1 MVDAS
6 QRGRSNQRKGGY
18 HERKNGKRLGELTG
32 FTFQRNLEQRRQ
44 ADHLGDLLC
53 MDAKFPF
60 AIENKYRSKGN
71 GIPAGAWEQ
80 AVRTA
85 RKTGQWPSVIY
96 QNGRV
101 APRCRVELAAIGSAQ
116 GGLTFMPKGTAD
128 LSLEDYAALALRLMG
143 RTYVGAIYKI

>member
-18 HERKNGKRLGELTG
+18 HERKNGKKLGELTG

-53 MDAKFPF
+53 MDANFPF

-71 GIPAGAWEQ
+71 GISAGAWEQ
-80 AVRTA
+80 AV

-116 GGLTFMPKGTAD
+116 VGLTLMPEGTAD

-143 RTYVGAIYKI
+143 RTYVGSIYKI

>member
-1 MVDAS
+1 VASAS

-32 FTFQRNLEQRRQ
+32 FTFQRNLEQRRF

-53 MDAKFPF
+53 IDAQFPF
-60 AIENKYRSKGN
+60 VIENKYRSKGN
-71 GIPAGAWEQ
+71 SIPSGAWDQ

-96 QNGRV
+96 QNGRT
-101 APRCRVELAAIGSAQ
+101 APRCRVPLAAVGAAQ
-116 GGLTFMPKGTAD
+116 GGLTLMPDGTAD
-128 LSLEDYAALALRLMG
+128 LSLKDYAALSLRLIG
-143 RTYVGAIYKI
+143 RNAI